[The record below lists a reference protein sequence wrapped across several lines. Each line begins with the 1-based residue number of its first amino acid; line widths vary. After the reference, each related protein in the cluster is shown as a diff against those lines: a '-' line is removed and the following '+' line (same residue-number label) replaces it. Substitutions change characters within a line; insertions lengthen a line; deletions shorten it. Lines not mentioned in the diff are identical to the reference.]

1 MGFGR
6 GRGATSEGSCPVP
19 RIGEERMGVHC
30 VQLFFSCTIT
40 KQRVTWLS
48 PAEHTVNT
56 CFWNA
61 DRSQFGNARK
71 GVMAGGLTGTNDT
84 WRARPGWWRVYLPS
98 VETSTQFGLYLLHSS
113 IISTL
118 TAILWSPLPNNC
130 WKILIK
136 LCIDLAQ
143 CHFFPK
149 NGNRIIIWGLYSI
162 SLVKT
167 QLRQINVIS
176 LRATMSLILNKCCF
190 LPMITTP

>member
-1 MGFGR
+1 MTKKPVMTSTQGNSLVKLYFGRGAERRVGR
-6 GRGATSEGSCPVP
+6 GRGAMSEGSCPVP
-19 RIGEERMGVHC
+19 RSGEERMGVHC

-71 GVMAGGLTGTNDT
+71 GETAGGSTGTNDM
-84 WRARPGWWRVYLPS
+84 WRAGPGWCQVYLPS
-98 VETSTQFGLYLLHSS
+98 LETSTQFGLYLLHST
-113 IISTL
+113 IISTS
-118 TAILWSPLPNNC
+118 TALLWSRFPGDC
-130 WKILIK
+130 RKILIK

-149 NGNRIIIWGLYSI
+149 MGTASSFEGSI
-162 SLVKT
+162 L
-167 QLRQINVIS
+167 
-176 LRATMSLILNKCCF
+176 
-190 LPMITTP
+190 